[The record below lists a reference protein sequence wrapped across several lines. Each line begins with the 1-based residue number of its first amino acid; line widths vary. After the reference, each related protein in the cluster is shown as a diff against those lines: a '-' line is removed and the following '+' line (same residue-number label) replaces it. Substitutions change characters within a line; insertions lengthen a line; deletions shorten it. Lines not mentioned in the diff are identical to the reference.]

1 MKQYEKQK
9 VKTIHYLK
17 KRKKGQKKK
26 TNAYQLWIFRHI
38 HHFPGKKVEEE
49 GKGKES
55 WYTRIYRGV
64 RVSTGLTC
72 RVELGNSHFQ
82 TDWKIKNI
90 RDPIII
96 KVKTLICKYIM
107 KPSHMNHNQKKKK
120 MITLFSCSCSSSSTA
135 PIGWFENYKPLSK
148 KGPRQPLFL
157 FFLTCY

>member
-1 MKQYEKQK
+1 MLTNFGFSAISITSRE
-9 VKTIHYLK
+9 
-17 KRKKGQKKK
+17 RKSKKK
-26 TNAYQLWIFRHI
+26 AKAKRVGI
-38 HHFPGKKVEEE
+38 
-49 GKGKES
+49 
-55 WYTRIYRGV
+55 

-120 MITLFSCSCSSSSTA
+120 NDYPF
-135 PIGWFENYKPLSK
+135 F
-148 KGPRQPLFL
+148 LFL
-157 FFLTCY
+157 FFFFNCSDWLV